1 MSRKLKPEQEEVS
14 LKTSCLRQQHKVHL
28 PSFFQLHLI
37 LPKLIN
43 TMDRAVRQWLSASD
57 ASEDTIVTLIKKLN
71 KSYTIYGA
79 MLLLPPTAITGPEWI
94 NANLEPNENLY
105 ESICKHLK
113 VTNIAVNK
121 PIPLHS
127 EPTSSEPATAFN
139 ALRSPS
145 NFLPLHG
152 DFGPS
157 TSAIIPTKEDFARAF
172 WVTAKQNGIYQ
183 TWAPRWTM
191 FSRGNISEKARL
203 LALPS
208 VLTAASEPSTAVDLY
223 AGIGYFA
230 FSYAKAGI
238 QKVLCWDLN
247 AWSCE
252 GLVRGAKKNKWK
264 ARIVGQDDGH
274 FVEAARADGMKLMV
288 FNESNEHA
296 PMRVKELRKDLP
308 PIRHVNCGML
318 PNDRSSLE
326 IAAKVLDLNFV
337 GWVHFH
343 ENFLVEEIEKKAQE
357 TRNELSRILESL
369 FPDVGTFAVEVE
381 HINRLKNY
389 APGVMHCVVDLR
401 ITPNETTIPPSY
413 VCICPVFLILE
424 ACNRLHVPYH

>member
-1 MSRKLKPEQEEVS
+1 
-14 LKTSCLRQQHKVHL
+14 
-28 PSFFQLHLI
+28 
-37 LPKLIN
+37 
-43 TMDRAVRQWLSASD
+43 MDRAVRQWLSESD
-57 ASEDTIVTLIKKLN
+57 ASQETIVALTKKLN
-71 KSYTIYGA
+71 KTYTIYGT
-79 MLLLPPTAITGPEWI
+79 MLLLPPTAITGPEWT

-113 VTNIAVNK
+113 VTHIAVNK
-121 PIPLHS
+121 PIPLHN
-127 EPTSSEPATAFN
+127 EPTSSEPKTAFN

-157 TSAIIPTKEDFARAF
+157 TSAVIPTKEDLDEAF

-203 LALPS
+203 LTLPS

-230 FSYAKAGI
+230 FSFAKAGV

-264 ARIVGQDDGH
+264 AEIAGDNEADLLKIVRSEED
-274 FVEAARADGMKLMV
+274 RLLV

-296 PMRVKELRKDLP
+296 PTRVRELKKDLP

-326 IAAKVLDLNFV
+326 IAAKVLDFRSV

-357 TRNELSRILESL
+357 TQKELSRILEWL

-401 ITPNETTIPPSY
+401 ITPNDTTIPPSY
-413 VCICPVFLILE
+413 VRICSMFLILQ
-424 ACNRLHVPYH
+424 ACNRLHVPYHQDRHKHRKPRQKLRMRAILVSLRHVPK

>member
-1 MSRKLKPEQEEVS
+1 
-14 LKTSCLRQQHKVHL
+14 
-28 PSFFQLHLI
+28 
-37 LPKLIN
+37 
-43 TMDRAVRQWLSASD
+43 MDRAVRQWLSASD
-57 ASEDTIVTLIKKLN
+57 ASEETIIMFTKKLN
-71 KSYTIYGA
+71 KSYTIYGT
-79 MLLLPPTAITGPEWI
+79 MLLLPPTAITGPEWT

-113 VTNIAVNK
+113 VTHIAINK

-127 EPTSSEPATAFN
+127 EPTSSGPKTTFN

-157 TSAIIPTKEDFARAF
+157 TSAITPTREDFDRAF

-203 LALPS
+203 LTLPS

-230 FSYAKAGI
+230 FSYAKSGI
-238 QKVLCWDLN
+238 EKVLCFDLN

-252 GLVRGAKKNKWK
+252 GLVKGAKKNKWRAEIAGDHEAGLLEI
-264 ARIVGQDDGH
+264 ARDEEVPLI
-274 FVEAARADGMKLMV
+274 V

-296 PMRVKELRKDLP
+296 PMRVKGLKKHLP

-326 IAAKVLDLNFV
+326 IAAKVLDLRFV

-343 ENFLVEEIEKKAQE
+343 ENFLIEEIEKKAQE
-357 TRNELSRILESL
+357 TRKELSRILESL

-389 APGVMHCVVDLR
+389 APGVMHCVVDLC
-401 ITPNETTIPPSY
+401 ITPNDTTIPPSY
-413 VCICPVFLILE
+413 VRICHVFLILQ